1 MARRVRRKPGR
12 GRDLSVAAMLIV
24 VIAFSVLLLLGMPVA
39 FAIGIAGVLFF
50 LQHPE
55 LPLTIPIQL
64 TVSETQNFALLAVP
78 LFILAGNFLNN
89 SGITHNLLKLATV
102 LTGRM
107 QGGLAQ
113 TSIALSTLMS
123 GVTGSSIADAAMNA
137 RVLGLQMLKRG
148 FSKGYAAGVLSYGSL
163 MAPIIPPGIGFILY
177 GTVGQVSI
185 GRLFAAGIVPGLML
199 WASLAI
205 AISVTA
211 RRRGYAPERTTRPTV
226 NEIAVALWGGM
237 WAILFPII
245 LLLGLRYGIFTPS
258 EIGAFAVVYA
268 VMVGVF
274 AHRMLTLAGCRE
286 AVEGSLI
293 DIGGVM
299 FLLALSAVF
308 GYGIVFE
315 RIPEVI
321 SSWML
326 GITDNPYVVMVL
338 IVLFILLAGT
348 FMEGSVLIIM
358 LTPIFLP
365 LVMKYDIDPVHFGLV
380 FIIAATIGNYTPP
393 VGGAMFV
400 VCQVLRCPIGE
411 YTRESIPFLIAVSAV
426 TLLLIFVPEV
436 VLFVPDLI
444 FGKDLR

>member
-1 MARRVRRKPGR
+1 
-12 GRDLSVAAMLIV
+12 MLIV
-24 VIAFSVLLLLGMPVA
+24 LIAFAVLMLIGMPVA
-39 FAIGIAGVLFF
+39 FAIGIAGALFF

-55 LPLTIPIQL
+55 LPATIPIQL
-64 TVSETQNFALLAVP
+64 TVTETQNFALLAVP

-89 SGITHNLLKLATV
+89 SGITVNLLKLATV

-107 QGGLAQ
+107 HGSLAQ

-137 RVLGLQMLKRG
+137 RIIGLQMLKRG
-148 FSKGYAAGVLSYGSL
+148 YARGYAAGVISYGSL
-163 MAPIIPPGIGFILY
+163 LAPIIPPGIGFILY

-199 WASLAI
+199 WAALSVTI
-205 AISVTA
+205 AITA
-211 RRRGYAPERTTRPTV
+211 RRRG
-226 NEIAVALWGGM
+226 EILLASWGGI

-245 LLLGLRYGIFTPS
+245 LLAGLRYGIFTPS
-258 EIGAFAVVYA
+258 EIGAFAVIYA
-268 VMVGVF
+268 VAVGFF
-274 AHRMLTLAGCRE
+274 AYRMLTLAGFRE
-286 AVEGSLI
+286 AVEGSLV
-293 DIGGVM
+293 DVGAVM
-299 FLLALSAVF
+299 FLLALSAIF

-321 SSWML
+321 SDWML
-326 GITDNPYVVMVL
+326 GITDNAHIVMVM
-338 IVLFILLAGT
+338 IVLFILIAGT

-365 LVMKYDIDPVHFGLV
+365 LVTKYGIDPVHFGLV

-393 VGGAMFV
+393 VGAAMFV
-400 VCQVLRCPIGE
+400 ACQVLRCPISE
-411 YTRESIPFLIAVSAV
+411 YTRDSMPFLLAV
-426 TLLLIFVPEV
+426 TVVTLILIFVPSV

-444 FGKDLR
+444 FGPDLR

>member
-1 MARRVRRKPGR
+1 
-12 GRDLSVAAMLIV
+12 MLTV
-24 VIAFSVLLLLGMPVA
+24 VIAFTVLLLLGMPVA
-39 FAIGIAGVLFF
+39 FAIGISGTLFF

-55 LPLTIPIQL
+55 LPFTIPIQL
-64 TVSETQNFALLAVP
+64 TVTETQNFALLAVP
-78 LFILAGNFLNN
+78 LFILAGNFMNN
-89 SGITHNLLKLATV
+89 SGITHNLLKLASV

-137 RVLGLQMLKRG
+137 RVLGPQMLQRG
-148 FSKGYAAGVLSYGSL
+148 FSRGYAAGVLSFGSL

-185 GRLFAAGIVPGLML
+185 GRLFAAGIIPGLML
-199 WASLAI
+199 WAALAV
-205 AISVTA
+205 AISITA
-211 RRRGYAPERTTRPTV
+211 RRRGYAPERETRPTLR
-226 NEIAVALWGGM
+226 EIAAASVGGV

-245 LLLGLRYGIFTPS
+245 LLFGLRYGIFTPS

-268 VMVGVF
+268 IAIGFF
-274 AHRMLTLAGCRE
+274 AYRMLTFAGFRE

-308 GYGIVFE
+308 GYGIVLE

-321 SSWML
+321 SGWML
-326 GITDNPYVVMVL
+326 GVTDNAHAVMVL
-338 IVLFILLAGT
+338 IVGLILLAGT

-365 LVMKYDIDPVHFGLV
+365 LITQYGIDPVHFGLV

-400 VCQVLRCPIGE
+400 VCQILRCPIGE
-411 YTRESIPFLIAVSAV
+411 YTRESLPFLAAVSLI
-426 TLLLIFVPEV
+426 TLLLIFVPQV
-436 VLFVPDLI
+436 VLVVPDLI
-444 FGKDLR
+444 FGKH

>member
-1 MARRVRRKPGR
+1 
-12 GRDLSVAAMLIV
+12 MLIV
-24 VIAFSVLLLLGMPVA
+24 LVAFTVLMLMGMPIA
-39 FAIGIAGVLFF
+39 FAIGISGTLFF

-55 LPLTIPIQL
+55 LPFTIPIQL
-64 TVSETQNFALLAVP
+64 TVTETQNFALLAVP
-78 LFILAGNFLNN
+78 LFILAGNFMNN
-89 SGITHNLLKLATV
+89 SGITPNLLKLASV

-137 RVLGLQMLKRG
+137 RILGHQMLQRG
-148 FSKGYAAGVLSYGSL
+148 FSKGYAAGVLSFGSL

-185 GRLFAAGIVPGLML
+185 GRLFAAGIIPGLML
-199 WASLAI
+199 WAALALT
-205 AISVTA
+205 ISITA
-211 RRRGYAPERTTRPTV
+211 RKRGYAPERETRPSLK
-226 NEIAVALWGGM
+226 EILTALRGGI

-268 VMVGVF
+268 VAIGFF
-274 AHRMLTLAGCRE
+274 AYRMLTMSGFRE
-286 AVEGSLI
+286 AIEGSLS

-315 RIPEVI
+315 RVPEVI
-321 SSWML
+321 SAWML
-326 GITDNPYVVMVL
+326 NVTDNSYVVLVL

-365 LVMKYDIDPVHFGLV
+365 LVTKYGIDPVHFGLV

-400 VCQVLRCPIGE
+400 VCQILRCSIGD
-411 YTRESIPFLIAVSAV
+411 YTRESLPFLIAVSVV

-436 VLFVPDLI
+436 VLFVPNLL
-444 FGKDLR
+444 FGRD